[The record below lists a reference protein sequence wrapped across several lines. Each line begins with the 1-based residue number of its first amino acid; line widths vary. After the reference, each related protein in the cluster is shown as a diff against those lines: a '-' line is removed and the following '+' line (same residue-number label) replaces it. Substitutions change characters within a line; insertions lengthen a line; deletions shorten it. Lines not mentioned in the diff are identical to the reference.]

1 MTYMTQ
7 RRNKRTFSL
16 TVDEMLESPR
26 FKLALEFA
34 KKDDLSYL
42 KAMLIELGLETM
54 NVVRDTLIRRV
65 RINSDLTGSD
75 LRDCLKGLSPSDYT
89 TFRIGWQLSPIER
102 KLYLAKINGES
113 DESIGKLLEKA
124 VKNMGLS

>member
-1 MTYMTQ
+1 M
-7 RRNKRTFSL
+7 RRNKRTYSL

-34 KKDDLSYL
+34 NKNDLSYL

-54 NVVRDTLIRRV
+54 DVVRDTLIRRV
-65 RINSDLTGSD
+65 RFNSDLTGED
-75 LRDCLKGLSPSDYT
+75 LRNCLKILSPSDYT
-89 TFRIGWQLSPIER
+89 TFKISWQLSPIER

-113 DESIGKLLEKA
+113 DEYIEKLLEKA
-124 VKNMGLS
+124 VKNIGLG